1 MAQTTG
7 TTETQAQ
14 TARRFGRET
23 WAAYAACVWAL
34 LFALMSFYWALGG
47 QLGLNTL
54 GAGIRALAHDPGF
67 VAIVW
72 LTGIAKVIG
81 GLFALTLV
89 RPWAHWL
96 PPIWKLA
103 LAWIGGAGLALY
115 GGVNLIVEWLVVVG
129 VIQMNGL
136 EVTEG
141 IRWHAW
147 LWDPWWLLGGV
158 LFLLAAWRYRRSR
171 RTAYE
176 A

>member
-1 MAQTTG
+1 MAETT
-7 TTETQAQ
+7 AQ
-14 TARRFGRET
+14 SARGFGWNIWT
-23 WAAYAACVWAL
+23 AYAACGWSL

-54 GAGIRALAHDPGF
+54 SAGIRALAHDPGF

-115 GGVNLIVEWLVVVG
+115 GGVNLIVEWLVIGG